1 MPSAGPLAGLRVVD
15 LTAFQNGPS
24 ATVQMADNGADV
36 VKVEPAAGDGM
47 RFLSA
52 PGEINNGFDVFNRG
66 KRSVCVDL
74 KHEDAVEHLAGC
86 RHSFPQKPVFQWSDR
101 RQMWRCRDGACR
113 RCGGP
118 AGQFDPPPQAD
129 DLIAAWFVGQG
140 FALQTIIKDIIAGI
154 VARYNQQVRTVLVEG
169 KGKVK
174 YKEEDYTPVGVNIA
188 TITLQG
194 TTNGIRVL
202 PWSALSEMD
211 LSA

>member
-74 KHEDAVEHLAGC
+74 KHEDAVEVMRRLVAWADVLTENYRYAQLSC
-86 RHSFPQKPVFQWSDR
+86 FSRQPV
-101 RQMWRCRDGACR
+101 
-113 RCGGP
+113 
-118 AGQFDPPPQAD
+118 
-129 DLIAAWFVGQG
+129 
-140 FALQTIIKDIIAGI
+140 
-154 VARYNQQVRTVLVEG
+154 
-169 KGKVK
+169 
-174 YKEEDYTPVGVNIA
+174 
-188 TITLQG
+188 
-194 TTNGIRVL
+194 
-202 PWSALSEMD
+202 
-211 LSA
+211 